1 MDESRGASATDLR
14 RLDAANVRKSRR
26 HPQPRDMKDPFVVV
40 DIDRFDYPPPNER
53 AGKLWRETI
62 MVRFLGL
69 GDICSSDPFEQAAV
83 VSAWRDD
90 REPQRTILHRA
101 ERQ

>member
-1 MDESRGASATDLR
+1 MPVSEIARLKSLGFLVDENRRASATDLR

-53 AGKLWRETI
+53 PASFGGKLLW
-62 MVRFLGL
+62 F
-69 GDICSSDPFEQAAV
+69 DF
-83 VSAWRDD
+83 
-90 REPQRTILHRA
+90 
-101 ERQ
+101 